1 MENQPK
7 RTFLVRH
14 YPTQQ
19 DTNRRY
25 LNTGQ
30 FQEPV
35 IDRVTVGQWQA
46 VHPGYD
52 VRAYLVSTD
61 LSADYDDAIALANE
75 IAEAAGREWDA
86 REDLKTEAL
95 EWLLEAASQLRTM
108 VGQARET
115 FMQIPNL
122 SKNMGAQG
130 LAIADVVTHFLM

>member
-25 LNTGQ
+25 LNAGQ

-46 VHPGYD
+46 AHPGYD
-52 VRAYLVSTD
+52 VRTYLVSAD

-122 SKNMGAQG
+122 SKNLGAQG